1 MMKIQS
7 YLNNKYGLTLF
18 VFLIYVLFL
27 DDLDIFSII
36 SQKQKLNKLEIQR
49 DDMKIQ
55 LISTRATLRKLN
67 KINYLESYARSQ
79 KFFKK
84 DEEEIFIITY
94 KSNFK

>member
-1 MMKIQS
+1 MMKIPK
-7 YLNNKYGLTLF
+7 YLKNKYGLTIF

-49 DDMKIQ
+49 DDMKNQ
-55 LISTRATLRKLN
+55 LTSNRSTLRKLN
-67 KINYLESYARSQ
+67 KINYLEAYARSE

-84 DEEEIFIITY
+84 ENEEIFIISY
-94 KSNFK
+94 KTNVK

>member
-1 MMKIQS
+1 MMKIPS
-7 YLNNKYGLTLF
+7 YLKNKYGLTLF

-27 DDLDIFSII
+27 DDLDVFSII

-49 DDMKIQ
+49 DNMKSQ
-55 LISTRATLRKLN
+55 LLSTRATLRKLN

-84 DEEEIFIITY
+84 ENEEIFVITY
-94 KSNFK
+94 KTKVK

>member
-1 MMKIQS
+1 MIKISS
-7 YLNNKYGLTLF
+7 YLKNKYGLTLF

-49 DDMKIQ
+49 NEMKNQ
-55 LISTRATLRKLN
+55 LISTRSTLRKLN
-67 KINYLESYARSQ
+67 KINYLEAYARSE

-84 DEEEIFIITY
+84 ENEEIFVISY
-94 KSNFK
+94 KTNVK

>member
-1 MMKIQS
+1 MKIPS
-7 YLNNKYGLTLF
+7 YLKNKYGLTLF

-49 DDMKIQ
+49 DDMKNQ
-55 LISTRATLRKLN
+55 LISTRSTLRKLN
-67 KINYLESYARSQ
+67 KINYLEAYARSE

-84 DEEEIFIITY
+84 ENEEIFVISY
-94 KSNFK
+94 KTNVK

>member
-1 MMKIQS
+1 MMKIPS
-7 YLNNKYGLTLF
+7 YLKNKYGLTLF

-49 DDMKIQ
+49 DDMKNQ
-55 LISTRATLRKLN
+55 LISTRSTLRKLN
-67 KINYLESYARSQ
+67 KINYLEAYARSE

-84 DEEEIFIITY
+84 ENEEIFVIT
-94 KSNFK
+94 FKTDIK

>member
-1 MMKIQS
+1 MKIPS
-7 YLNNKYGLTLF
+7 YLKNKYGLTLF

-49 DDMKIQ
+49 DDMKTQ
-55 LISTRATLRKLN
+55 LISTRSTLRKLN
-67 KINYLESYARSQ
+67 EINYLESYARSQ

-84 DEEEIFIITY
+84 DDEEIFIITY

>member
-1 MMKIQS
+1 
-7 YLNNKYGLTLF
+7 
-18 VFLIYVLFL
+18 VLFL

-49 DDMKIQ
+49 NDMKNQ
-55 LISTRATLRKLN
+55 LISTRFTLRKLN
-67 KINYLESYARSQ
+67 KINYLEAYARSE

-84 DEEEIFIITY
+84 ENEEIFVISY

>member
-1 MMKIQS
+1 MKIPS
-7 YLNNKYGLTLF
+7 YLKNKYGLTLF

-49 DDMKIQ
+49 DEMKNQ
-55 LISTRATLRKLN
+55 LTSNRSTLRKLN
-67 KINYLESYARSQ
+67 KINYLEAYARSE

-84 DEEEIFIITY
+84 ENEEIFVISY
-94 KSNFK
+94 KTDVK

>member
-1 MMKIQS
+1 MIKITS
-7 YLNNKYGLTLF
+7 YIKNKYGLTLF

-49 DDMKIQ
+49 DDMKNQ
-55 LISTRATLRKLN
+55 LISTRSTLRKLN
-67 KINYLESYARSQ
+67 KINYLEAYARSE

-84 DEEEIFIITY
+84 ENEEIFVISY
-94 KSNFK
+94 KTNLK

>member
-1 MMKIQS
+1 MIKIPK
-7 YLNNKYGLTLF
+7 YLKNKYGLTLF

-49 DDMKIQ
+49 DDMKNQ
-55 LISTRATLRKLN
+55 LISTRSTLRKLN
-67 KINYLESYARSQ
+67 KINYLEAYARSE

-84 DEEEIFIITY
+84 ENEEIFIITY
-94 KSNFK
+94 KSDFK

>member
-1 MMKIQS
+1 MKIPS
-7 YLNNKYGLTLF
+7 YLKNKYGLTLF

-49 DDMKIQ
+49 DDMKTQ
-55 LISTRATLRKLN
+55 LISTRSTLRKLN

>member
-1 MMKIQS
+1 MMKIPS
-7 YLNNKYGLTLF
+7 YLKNKYGLTFF

-27 DDLDIFSII
+27 DDLDVFSII

-49 DDMKIQ
+49 DNMKSQ
-55 LISTRATLRKLN
+55 LLSTRATLRKLN

-84 DEEEIFIITY
+84 DDEEIFIITY
-94 KSNFK
+94 KSDFK

>member
-1 MMKIQS
+1 MKIPS
-7 YLNNKYGLTLF
+7 YLKNKYGLTIF

-49 DDMKIQ
+49 NEMKNQ
-55 LISTRATLRKLN
+55 LLSTRSTLRKLN
-67 KINYLESYARSQ
+67 KINYLEAYARSE

-84 DEEEIFIITY
+84 ENEEIFVISY

>member
-1 MMKIQS
+1 MMKIPS
-7 YLNNKYGLTLF
+7 YLKNKYGLTLF

-49 DDMKIQ
+49 DDMKNQ
-55 LISTRATLRKLN
+55 LTSNRSTLRKLN
-67 KINYLESYARSQ
+67 KINYLEAYARSE

-84 DEEEIFIITY
+84 ENEEIFVISY
-94 KSNFK
+94 KTDVK

>member
-1 MMKIQS
+1 MKIPS
-7 YLNNKYGLTLF
+7 YLKNKYGLTFF

-27 DDLDIFSII
+27 DDIDVFSII

-49 DDMKIQ
+49 DNMKSQ
-55 LISTRATLRKLN
+55 LLSTRATLRKLN

-84 DEEEIFIITY
+84 ENEEIFVITY
-94 KSNFK
+94 KTNVK

>member
-1 MMKIQS
+1 MIKIPK
-7 YLNNKYGLTLF
+7 YLKNKYGLTLF

-49 DDMKIQ
+49 DDMKTQ
-55 LISTRATLRKLN
+55 LISTRSTLRKLN

>member
-1 MMKIQS
+1 MIKIPK
-7 YLNNKYGLTLF
+7 YLKNKYGLTIF

-49 DDMKIQ
+49 NEMKNQ
-55 LISTRATLRKLN
+55 LISTRSTLRKLN
-67 KINYLESYARSQ
+67 KINYLEAYARSE

-84 DEEEIFIITY
+84 ENEEIFVIT
-94 KSNFK
+94 FKTDIK

>member
-1 MMKIQS
+1 MIKIPK
-7 YLNNKYGLTLF
+7 YLKNKYGLTIF

-49 DDMKIQ
+49 DDMKNQ
-55 LISTRATLRKLN
+55 LTSNRSTLRKLN
-67 KINYLESYARSQ
+67 KINYLEAYARSE

-84 DEEEIFIITY
+84 ENEEIFVISY
-94 KSNFK
+94 KTNVK

>member
-1 MMKIQS
+1 MKIPS
-7 YLNNKYGLTLF
+7 YLKNKYGLTLF

-49 DDMKIQ
+49 DDMKNQ
-55 LISTRATLRKLN
+55 LISTRSTLRKLN

-84 DEEEIFIITY
+84 DDEEIFIITY
-94 KSNFK
+94 KSDFK

>member
-1 MMKIQS
+1 MIKIPK
-7 YLNNKYGLTLF
+7 YLKNKYGLTIF

-49 DDMKIQ
+49 DDMKNQ
-55 LISTRATLRKLN
+55 LISTRSTLRKLN
-67 KINYLESYARSQ
+67 KINYLEAYARSE

-84 DEEEIFIITY
+84 ENEEIFVITY
-94 KSNFK
+94 KTNVK

>member
-1 MMKIQS
+1 MKIPS
-7 YLNNKYGLTLF
+7 YLKNKYGLTLF

-49 DDMKIQ
+49 DDMKNQ
-55 LISTRATLRKLN
+55 LISTRSTLRKLN
-67 KINYLESYARSQ
+67 KINYLEAYARSE

-84 DEEEIFIITY
+84 ENEEIFIITY
-94 KSNFK
+94 KSDFK

>member
-1 MMKIQS
+1 MKIPS
-7 YLNNKYGLTLF
+7 YLKNKYGLTLF

-49 DDMKIQ
+49 DDMKNQ
-55 LISTRATLRKLN
+55 LISTRSTLRKLN
-67 KINYLESYARSQ
+67 KINYLEAYARSE

-84 DEEEIFIITY
+84 ENEEIFVITY
-94 KSNFK
+94 KTNVK

>member
-1 MMKIQS
+1 MKIPS
-7 YLNNKYGLTLF
+7 YLKNKYGLTIF

-49 DDMKIQ
+49 DEMKNQ
-55 LISTRATLRKLN
+55 LTSNRSTLRKLN
-67 KINYLESYARSQ
+67 KINYLEAYARSE

-84 DEEEIFIITY
+84 ENEEIFIITY

>member
-1 MMKIQS
+1 MIKIPK
-7 YLNNKYGLTLF
+7 YLKNKYGLTIF

-49 DDMKIQ
+49 DDMKNQ
-55 LISTRATLRKLN
+55 LTSNSSTLRKLN
-67 KINYLESYARSQ
+67 KINYLEAYARSE

-84 DEEEIFIITY
+84 ENEEIFVISY
-94 KSNFK
+94 KTNVK

>member
-1 MMKIQS
+1 MMKIPS
-7 YLNNKYGLTLF
+7 YLKNKYGLTIF

-49 DDMKIQ
+49 NEMKNQ
-55 LISTRATLRKLN
+55 LLSTRSTLRKLN
-67 KINYLESYARSQ
+67 KINYLEAYARSE

-84 DEEEIFIITY
+84 ENEEIFVISY
-94 KSNFK
+94 KTNVK

>member
-1 MMKIQS
+1 MKIPS
-7 YLNNKYGLTLF
+7 YLKNKYALTIF

-49 DDMKIQ
+49 DDMKNQ
-55 LISTRATLRKLN
+55 LTSNRSTLRKLN
-67 KINYLESYARSQ
+67 KINYLEAYARSE

-84 DEEEIFIITY
+84 ENEEIFVISY
-94 KSNFK
+94 KTNVK

>member
-1 MMKIQS
+1 MMKIPS
-7 YLNNKYGLTLF
+7 YLKNKYGLTLF

-49 DDMKIQ
+49 DDMKNQ
-55 LISTRATLRKLN
+55 LISTRSTLRKLN
-67 KINYLESYARSQ
+67 KINYLEAYARSE

-84 DEEEIFIITY
+84 ENEEIFVITY
-94 KSNFK
+94 KTNVK

>member
-1 MMKIQS
+1 MIKIPK
-7 YLNNKYGLTLF
+7 YLKNKYGLTIF

-27 DDLDIFSII
+27 DDLDVFSII

-49 DDMKIQ
+49 NDMKNQ
-55 LISTRATLRKLN
+55 LISTRFTLRKLN
-67 KINYLESYARSQ
+67 KINYLEAFARSE

-84 DEEEIFIITY
+84 ENEEIFIITY

>member
-1 MMKIQS
+1 MIKIPK
-7 YLNNKYGLTLF
+7 YLKNKYGLTLF

-49 DDMKIQ
+49 DDMKTQ
-55 LISTRATLRKLN
+55 LISTRSTLRKLN

-84 DEEEIFIITY
+84 ENEEIFVISY
-94 KSNFK
+94 KTDVK